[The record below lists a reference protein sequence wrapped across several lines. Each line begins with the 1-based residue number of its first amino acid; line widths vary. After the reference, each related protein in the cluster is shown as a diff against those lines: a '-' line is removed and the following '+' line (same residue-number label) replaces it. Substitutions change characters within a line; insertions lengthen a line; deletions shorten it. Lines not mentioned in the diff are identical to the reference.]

1 MAKQDT
7 KLNISDITFDDFIGD
22 GLEAASS
29 NENSA
34 NELENDQDL
43 NEEDEYEEDEFENSE
58 DQDDQEEEDDD
69 DSEDS
74 RKFKRVEDQD
84 DDDDDDDS
92 DEEFDGSVANTIAKA
107 LGYELENEYADTE
120 EGLIE
125 FTKDIAQNIAEDQIQ
140 ELFSQFPLVQKH
152 LDFVLAGGDPE
163 QFFQAYNPS
172 LDYNN
177 IEIDQNDTRT
187 QKGFIA
193 EFFRTKG
200 HDDEFIKEMLEEFE
214 DSGKLYD
221 KATHAKKQLAGL
233 QAKEREGLVA
243 QQRHQQALEQQRQ
256 QEFWEDIANRI
267 DSGNEF
273 AGIRIPD
280 REKAKFFDYISAPVD
295 KSGRTRRDVDYAQSN
310 VEVKLALDYLMY
322 KGLKIEDIINT
333 KAKTIST
340 KNLRDKIQG
349 HQDRVKNFGKMEKGR
364 NRKFDPEQLDM
375 KRLFE

>member
-1 MAKQDT
+1 M
-7 KLNISDITFDDFIGD
+7 
-22 GLEAASS
+22 
-29 NENSA
+29 
-34 NELENDQDL
+34 
-43 NEEDEYEEDEFENSE
+43 
-58 DQDDQEEEDDD
+58 
-69 DSEDS
+69 
-74 RKFKRVEDQD
+74 
-84 DDDDDDDS
+84 
-92 DEEFDGSVANTIAKA
+92 
-107 LGYELENEYADTE
+107 
-120 EGLIE
+120 
-125 FTKDIAQNIAEDQIQ
+125 
-140 ELFSQFPLVQKH
+140 
-152 LDFVLAGGDPE
+152 
-163 QFFQAYNPS
+163 
-172 LDYNN
+172 
-177 IEIDQNDTRT
+177 
-187 QKGFIA
+187 
-193 EFFRTKG
+193 
-200 HDDEFIKEMLEEFE
+200 
-214 DSGKLYD
+214 
-221 KATHAKKQLAGL
+221 

-364 NRKFDPEQLDM
+364 NRKFDPDQLDM
-375 KRLFE
+375 KKLFE

>member
-84 DDDDDDDS
+84 DDDDDS

-140 ELFSQFPLVQKH
+140 ELFSQFPLIQKH

-187 QKGFIA
+187 QKGFVA

-221 KATHAKKQLAGL
+221 KATHAKKQ
-233 QAKEREGLVA
+233 
-243 QQRHQQALEQQRQ
+243 
-256 QEFWEDIANRI
+256 
-267 DSGNEF
+267 
-273 AGIRIPD
+273 
-280 REKAKFFDYISAPVD
+280 
-295 KSGRTRRDVDYAQSN
+295 
-310 VEVKLALDYLMY
+310 
-322 KGLKIEDIINT
+322 
-333 KAKTIST
+333 
-340 KNLRDKIQG
+340 
-349 HQDRVKNFGKMEKGR
+349 
-364 NRKFDPEQLDM
+364 
-375 KRLFE
+375 

>member
-7 KLNISDITFDDFIGD
+7 KLNLSDITFDDFIGD
-22 GLEAASS
+22 GLDAASS
-29 NENSA
+29 DENSA
-34 NELENDQDL
+34 NELDNDQDL
-43 NEEDEYEEDEFENSE
+43 DEDEELENTE
-58 DQDDQEEEDDD
+58 DQDDQDD
-69 DSEDS
+69 
-74 RKFKRVEDQD
+74 DQD
-84 DDDDDDDS
+84 DDDDDSEPSRKFNRIEDQDDDS
-92 DEEFDGSVANTIAKA
+92 DDDDSNEEFDGSVANTIAKA

-140 ELFSQFPLVQKH
+140 ELFSQFPLIQKH

-187 QKGFIA
+187 QKGFVA

-221 KATHAKKQLAGL
+221 KANHAKKQLAGL
-233 QAKEREGLVA
+233 QAKEREQLVV
-243 QQRHQQALEQQRQ
+243 QQRQQQALEQQRQ

-280 REKAKFFDYISAPVD
+280 REKAKFFDYISSPVD

-340 KNLRDKIQG
+340 KNLRDKIQS

-364 NRKFDPEQLDM
+364 NRKFDPDQLDM
-375 KRLFE
+375 KKLFE

>member
-221 KATHAKKQLAGL
+221 KANHAKKQLAGL

-243 QQRHQQALEQQRQ
+243 QQRYQQALEQQRQ

-364 NRKFDPEQLDM
+364 NRKFDPDQLDM
-375 KRLFE
+375 KKLFE